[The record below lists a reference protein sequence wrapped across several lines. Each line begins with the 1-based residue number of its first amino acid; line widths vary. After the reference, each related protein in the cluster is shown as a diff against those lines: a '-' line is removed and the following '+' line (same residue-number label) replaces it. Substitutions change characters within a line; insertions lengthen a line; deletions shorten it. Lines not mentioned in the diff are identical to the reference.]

1 MEQSSDSGCEADVE
15 DQSGDT
21 GESCDQSYWNGFA
34 KYLLLGSNQMHH
46 NVLFDVELSPTIH
59 FGTGY
64 MNASSQ
70 AGEQSVL

>member
-21 GESCDQSYWNGFA
+21 RESCDQSYWNGFA
-34 KYLLLGSNQMHH
+34 KYLLLGSDQKHY
-46 NVLFDVELSPTIH
+46 NVLFDLEMSPIIH

-64 MNASSQ
+64 TNASSQ
-70 AGEQSVL
+70 AGEQRVL